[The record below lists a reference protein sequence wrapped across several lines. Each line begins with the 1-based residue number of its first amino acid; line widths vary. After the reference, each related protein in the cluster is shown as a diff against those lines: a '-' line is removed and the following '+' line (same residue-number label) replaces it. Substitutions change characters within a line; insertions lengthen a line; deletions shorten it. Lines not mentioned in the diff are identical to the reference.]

1 MNNLNFLKITI
12 ALVVISFVI
21 VFLSGCGI
29 YFFEKDIQPEVFGSV
44 LNSVTYTF
52 LIYTTIGYVN
62 TAPVTFGGT
71 IMSSM
76 VAFVGTIIGILFL
89 VNVIIGTI
97 RACSIIRRETKKH
110 FG

>member
-1 MNNLNFLKITI
+1 MNNLNFMKITI

-29 YFFEKDIQPEVFGSV
+29 YFFEKDIQPKAFGSV

-52 LIYTTIGYVN
+52 LIYTTIGYGN
-62 TAPVTFGGT
+62 IAPVTFGGI
-71 IMSSM
+71 IMSSL
-76 VAFVGTIIGILFL
+76 VAIVGTIIGILVL
-89 VNVIIGTI
+89 VNVIIMTI
-97 RACSIIRRETKKH
+97 RTCTIIRRVTKKL

>member
-1 MNNLNFLKITI
+1 MRITI

-29 YFFEKDIQPEVFGSV
+29 YFLEKDIQPEVFGSV

-62 TAPVTFGGT
+62 TAPVTLGGT

-76 VAFVGTIIGILFL
+76 VALVGTIIGILFL

-97 RACSIIRRETKKH
+97 RTCSIIRRETKKL